1 MMKIFLFTVFLI
13 SGLIFFALGT
23 IGILKFPEIYSRAHS
38 SAKCDTLGAILT
50 LSSFCI
56 YSGFNLVTLKII
68 IIIIFIMIT
77 SPTATHII
85 TRGNYEKEEGSNDAD
100 F

>member
-1 MMKIFLFTVFLI
+1 MKSLFFFIFLFG
-13 SGLIFFALGT
+13 GLLFFAIGT
-23 IGILKFPEIYSRAHS
+23 LGILKFPEVYSRAHS

-50 LSSFCI
+50 LISFCI
-56 YSGFNLVTLKII
+56 YNGFNLVTVKIV

-85 TRGNYEKEEGSNDAD
+85 TRGYYEKKEDSKNENI
-100 F
+100 

>member
-1 MMKIFLFTVFLI
+1 MMKVILFTIFLF

-23 IGILKFPEIYSRAHS
+23 FGILKFPEVYSRAHS

-50 LSSFCI
+50 LLSFCI

-77 SPTATHII
+77 SPTATHTII
-85 TRGNYEKEEGSNDAD
+85 RGNYEKKEGSKDAD